1 MRHGVTWPFW
11 ALAFLLHSG
20 IWGLQN
26 IACYTAAQMRVVFRT
41 TVGNLFF
48 VTQGSINTPKA

>member
-11 ALAFLLHSG
+11 ALTFLHSR

-26 IACYTAAQMRVVFRT
+26 IACYTATQMRVVFRA
-41 TVGNLFF
+41 TVGNLFI
-48 VTQGSINTPKA
+48 VMQGSINTPKA